1 MFSANQKIC
10 TLLTTMATSVLFA
23 GMDMDSRV
31 SQLETQMKEVRT
43 KNENDTY
50 GALTGTGVPTL
61 KDPTHFVL
69 GIGAVYQTATLTQT
83 DFGYTSETE
92 IGALPLYGRLLEGK
106 SSNSWGINVMAGYNL
121 PLDHTYIALT
131 NNYFD
136 ISATQ
141 KADAGS
147 NGVIDPTRQ
156 SYVIEDYVASS
167 ALYATKATSDWSI
180 TYDLL
185 GAELGKEFYVSR
197 ALSFKT
203 SIGLLNSWIWL
214 QDRISYTGGNGGNSQ
229 LGDNSEYIKDK
240 SNYWGIG
247 PQVGTVVGFG
257 LGKGFT
263 FFADLK
269 GALMYGRLKVD
280 HYDYMSVD
288 PDVNSLE
295 IDGFAKRVLPYLSA
309 TLGLSYDRTTQ
320 SQKNHFKFRA
330 GYNIQYFVGANQM
343 LYPVAI
349 SANYEFK
356 RQEGSLQTAGLMLDA
371 SWSF

>member
-83 DFGYTSETE
+83 DFGYTSETDIE
-92 IGALPLYGRLLEGK
+92 TLPLYGRLLEGK
-106 SSNSWGINVMAGYNL
+106 SSDSWGINVMAGYNL

-156 SYVIEDYVASS
+156 SYLIEDQGQGGAY
-167 ALYATKATSDWSI
+167 YATKATSDWSI

-214 QDRISYTGGNGGNSQ
+214 QDRISYTGGNGGDDQ

-288 PDVNSLE
+288 PDNNSLE

-349 SANYEFK
+349 SAYYEFK
-356 RQEGSLQTAGLMLDA
+356 RQEGSLQTAGLILDA